1 MDEFEY
7 CESNSDG
14 ISFFSDF
21 PLDAH
26 ADSTDGDLDVHFH
39 EMFTNNDSILKPAPK
54 RVRPR
59 LDGVFT
65 PSEDEDS
72 PTTLQQPLIFNTR
85 ENWNSLPSSS
95 NALYMSSHVDECNSE
110 SFSPALVT
118 SFFESRCPSEC
129 SPEPMPSPNSLSI
142 TPPVSPLPLRAN
154 VHAMDLSFACS
165 CDSKFPG
172 WENLLSIQVRTSAKD
187 LLSALFLDNGLLR
200 KIHHLWGAS
209 EPFFGDWT
217 AADKN
222 ASVRQLNYV
231 YPLFDDAVSLPC
243 IEDQLL
249 IIREDNHSQVVSKIT
264 CPRIIAACVETSFC
278 ITQSPLDSLESI
290 LRVHAP
296 SGTGN
301 EMQIFQSERVH
312 FLEILKQELEGV
324 SRRIDDN
331 TYETENKFRPELLSA
346 TGHNYTL
353 SQETSPSYHQT
364 RHSSGS
370 STYLNSEKSD
380 TLQNSATGSPIDS
393 ISQSS
398 SRLSHCSQ
406 ASHLHE
412 AKLYQSDSQPKP
424 IIRSKPLPTPPSAA
438 VPNLKSLGAP
448 APSLLK
454 VPELFPSD
462 PIDRLSWHNRIGIAV
477 ETPVPPRRTKFLG
490 RCRVAPSI
498 TSLDLESTSSYKTSD
513 FPASSTSSVLGER
526 KELFKGQV
534 RTVSQRRYGIPETR
548 LRSVTLLCVDHGPGL
563 VSAGSDKSDSPLTP
577 LIPIAPPPPPPPP
590 LLSHK
595 AAQIFAGQVRTSSKP
610 SRITEVCLKPVS
622 RVTEPKILENS
633 VVGPKQKLSVLLAE
647 IEGFEPKEKGEADCA
662 SRMTMTSQLGSRSL
676 LSPKKL
682 QAEKTGFKV
691 STKLQEANF
700 PSMASSPNGNVST
713 KTRRPRKDLP
723 KRVEIRLK
731 MPGHWVRGN
740 SPKPIEEYLA
750 ELPVRQQWLNDLKYN
765 SFAGNSVLALAFQL
779 VVVSIAVSGATP
791 FQLMGVMYKLWFA
804 GGVICQ
810 FVARVGSAW
819 IANTAKKSGEF
830 FAMRMGF
837 VRKASEQVLA
847 SDVDL
852 TATASKILHAAP
864 AAVPNKVMPNIPKKE
879 IGQVAG
885 MLTGKMD
892 AESTHAMTLL
902 ELFSVIF
909 KIIF

>member
-21 PLDAH
+21 PMDAH

-95 NALYMSSHVDECNSE
+95 NALYVNSHVAECDSE

-142 TPPVSPLPLRAN
+142 TPPVSPLPLRADA
-154 VHAMDLSFACS
+154 HAMDASFACS
-165 CDSKFPG
+165 CDSKFPR

-200 KIHHLWGAS
+200 KIHHFWGAS
-209 EPFFGDWT
+209 DPFFGDWT

-222 ASVRQLNYV
+222 VTVRQLNYV

-264 CPRIIAACVETSFC
+264 CPRIIAACIETSFC

-296 SGTGN
+296 SCPGN
-301 EMQIFQSERVH
+301 EMQIFQSDRVH
-312 FLEILKQELEGV
+312 FLEILRQELE
-324 SRRIDDN
+324 SLSKRIDDN
-331 TYETENKFRPELLSA
+331 TYENENK
-346 TGHNYTL
+346 
-353 SQETSPSYHQT
+353 
-364 RHSSGS
+364 
-370 STYLNSEKSD
+370 
-380 TLQNSATGSPIDS
+380 
-393 ISQSS
+393 
-398 SRLSHCSQ
+398 
-406 ASHLHE
+406 
-412 AKLYQSDSQPKP
+412 
-424 IIRSKPLPTPPSAA
+424 
-438 VPNLKSLGAP
+438 
-448 APSLLK
+448 
-454 VPELFPSD
+454 
-462 PIDRLSWHNRIGIAV
+462 
-477 ETPVPPRRTKFLG
+477 
-490 RCRVAPSI
+490 
-498 TSLDLESTSSYKTSD
+498 
-513 FPASSTSSVLGER
+513 
-526 KELFKGQV
+526 
-534 RTVSQRRYGIPETR
+534 
-548 LRSVTLLCVDHGPGL
+548 
-563 VSAGSDKSDSPLTP
+563 
-577 LIPIAPPPPPPPP
+577 
-590 LLSHK
+590 
-595 AAQIFAGQVRTSSKP
+595 
-610 SRITEVCLKPVS
+610 ITEVCLKPVS

-633 VVGPKQKLSVLLAE
+633 VVGPKQKLAVLLAE

-662 SRMTMTSQLGSRSL
+662 SRMTMTSQLGSRSV

-682 QAEKTGFKV
+682 QAEKTGCPV
-691 STKLQEANF
+691 STELQAANF

-713 KTRRPRKDLP
+713 KARRSRKDLP

-750 ELPVRQQWLNDLKYN
+750 ELPVRQLWLNDLKYN
-765 SFAGNSVLALAFQL
+765 SFVGNSVLALAFQL

-791 FQLMGVMYKLWFA
+791 LQLMGVMYKLWLA

-810 FVARVGSAW
+810 FVARAGSAS
-819 IANTAKKSGEF
+819 IANAAKKSGEF

-864 AAVPNKVMPNIPKKE
+864 AAAVQVMPNNPTKE

-885 MLTGKMD
+885 LLTGKND

-902 ELFSVIF
+902 ELFTVIY

>member
-21 PLDAH
+21 PMDAH

-95 NALYMSSHVDECNSE
+95 NVLYVNSHVDECDSE

-142 TPPVSPLPLRAN
+142 TPPVSPLPLRADA
-154 VHAMDLSFACS
+154 HAMDASFACS
-165 CDSKFPG
+165 CDSKFPR

-200 KIHHLWGAS
+200 KIHHFWGAS
-209 EPFFGDWT
+209 DPFFGDWT

-222 ASVRQLNYV
+222 VTVRQLNYV
-231 YPLFDDAVSLPC
+231 CPLFDDAVSLPC

-264 CPRIIAACVETSFC
+264 CPRIIAACIETSFC

-296 SGTGN
+296 SCPGN

-312 FLEILKQELEGV
+312 FLEILRQELE
-324 SRRIDDN
+324 SLSKRIDDN
-331 TYETENKFRPELLSA
+331 TYENENKFRPELLSA
-346 TGHNYTL
+346 TTHNYTQ
-353 SQETSPSYHQT
+353 SQGASPSYHQT

-438 VPNLKSLGAP
+438 GPNLKSLAGP
-448 APSLLK
+448 APSPLK
-454 VPELFPSD
+454 VPELFSSD
-462 PIDRLSWHNRIGIAV
+462 PVDRLRGNNRIGTAV

-498 TSLDLESTSSYKTSD
+498 TSLDSESTSSYKTAD
-513 FPASSTSSVLGER
+513 FPASSISSVLGER
-526 KELFKGQV
+526 KELFKGQL

-563 VSAGSDKSDSPLTP
+563 VSAGSDKSDSPQTP
-577 LIPIAPPPPPPPP
+577 LIPIAPPPPPP
-590 LLSHK
+590 LLSQK
-595 AAQIFAGQVRTSSKP
+595 AAQTFAGQVRTSSKP

-633 VVGPKQKLSVLLAE
+633 VVGPKQKLAVLLAE

-662 SRMTMTSQLGSRSL
+662 SRMTMTSQLGSRSV

-682 QAEKTGFKV
+682 QAEKTGCPV
-691 STKLQEANF
+691 STELQAANF
-700 PSMASSPNGNVST
+700 SSMASSPNGNVST
-713 KTRRPRKDLP
+713 KARRPRKDLP

-750 ELPVRQQWLNDLKYN
+750 ELPVRQLWLNDLKYN
-765 SFAGNSVLALAFQL
+765 SFVGNSVLALAFQL

-791 FQLMGVMYKLWFA
+791 LQLMGVMYKLWLA

-810 FVARVGSAW
+810 YVARAGSAS
-819 IANTAKKSGEF
+819 IANAAKKSGEF

-864 AAVPNKVMPNIPKKE
+864 AAALQVMPNNPTKE

-885 MLTGKMD
+885 LLTGKND

-902 ELFSVIF
+902 ELFTVIY